1 MSDKLDEVR
10 RSTLGTLTEIVAAEQ
25 TLKQACGDVRDEYE
39 WMQLRDIVARIERRL
54 MAANH
59 APETAP

>member
-10 RSTLGTLTEIVAAEQ
+10 RSTLGTLTEIVAAEE

-59 APETAP
+59 APEAAE